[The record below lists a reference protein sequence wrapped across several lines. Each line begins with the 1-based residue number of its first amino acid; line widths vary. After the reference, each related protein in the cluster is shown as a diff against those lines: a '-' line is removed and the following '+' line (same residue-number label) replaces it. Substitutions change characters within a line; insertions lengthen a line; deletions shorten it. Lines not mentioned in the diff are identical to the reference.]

1 MKKVKITN
9 KPNKTLYIYCRVSTS
24 GQEKDG
30 VSLDV
35 QEERGLQVS
44 KQLGLSPI
52 VIKEQGSGLK
62 PYIPHIDKNGKKQG
76 RPLFSEI
83 MKSVSFGDVKHLWID
98 TDNRLTRHKVD
109 EPFIKSKLKSNNV
122 KLYVGIDGKVKDLD
136 DFGTELVDMIR
147 VMVSQDQIQEQVEK
161 SIRSRVKLFNEEG
174 CYMKGPPPFGY
185 KLVDKKLEI
194 HEEKSKWVKKI
205 YNWYDEGKSTV
216 WIRNELFVN
225 GIKPPREKGDWFP
238 LRTLTIIL
246 SNKNYIGKDI
256 YHDKSTEITHT
267 NKCPSIIDKSI
278 FDSIQKKFSHNRG
291 QYIKRRKDYLLRG
304 IIKCSDGTPMNCR
317 GINNTNKHELYC
329 CNHQQRKHL
338 KRKTNPCPIIK
349 SLRQNDMNEYVWD
362 LMCNTLSMSHNYREE
377 IKQEIVGNKPQYSIR
392 SYNLKIKK
400 LNQKLMNLDERKMDL
415 EKRFYSGDMIQKKYN
430 ILMDTIEQKENEV
443 IKEIEKNRFQLQSL
457 DQKTKW
463 VSWLD
468 VHFSRIDEL
477 REVDTYEERR
487 KTITKYINEIMVLDF
502 NKDTRQHTIVIKF
515 RLPLFNDKFVWKLN
529 KDGSHKTDKWG
540 RWIYELLDGEKI
552 TTNPF
557 THRKSL
563 NSN

>member
-1 MKKVKITN
+1 MKIKFTD
-9 KPNKTLYIYCRVSTS
+9 KPNDTLYIYCRVSTTK
-24 GQEKDG
+24 QDEDCI
-30 VSLDV
+30 SLDV

-44 KQLGLSPI
+44 KQLSLSPI

-62 PYIPHIDKNGKKQG
+62 PYIPHTDENGKKQG

-161 SIRSRVKLFNEEG
+161 SIRSRVKLFNEG
-174 CYMKGPPPFGY
+174 CYMKGDPPFGY

-256 YHDKSTEITHT
+256 YHDKSKGITHT

-377 IKQEIVGNKPQYSIR
+377 IKQEIVGNKPQYSKR

-457 DQKTKW
+457 DQKTEW

-487 KTITKYINEIMVLDF
+487 KTITKYIHEIMVLDF

-540 RWIYELLDGEKI
+540 RWIYELLEGEKI

>member
-1 MKKVKITN
+1 VKFS
-9 KPNKTLYIYCRVSTS
+9 KDKDKTLYIYCRVSTS

-30 VSLDV
+30 VSMDV

-62 PYIPHIDKNGKKQG
+62 PYIPHIDENGKKQG

-98 TDNRLTRHKVD
+98 TDNRLTRHEVD

-122 KLYVGIDGKVKDLD
+122 KLYVGKDGKVKDLD

-161 SIRSRVKLFNEEG
+161 SIRSRVKLFGEEG

-238 LRTLTIIL
+238 LGTLTIIL
-246 SNKNYIGKDI
+246 SNKNYIGKDV

-457 DQKTKW
+457 DQKTEW

-487 KTITKYINEIMVLDF
+487 KTITKYIHEIMVLDF

-540 RWIYELLDGEKI
+540 RWIYELLEGEKI

>member
-1 MKKVKITN
+1 M
-9 KPNKTLYIYCRVSTS
+9 
-24 GQEKDG
+24 
-30 VSLDV
+30 
-35 QEERGLQVS
+35 
-44 KQLGLSPI
+44 
-52 VIKEQGSGLK
+52 
-62 PYIPHIDKNGKKQG
+62 
-76 RPLFSEI
+76 
-83 MKSVSFGDVKHLWID
+83 
-98 TDNRLTRHKVD
+98 
-109 EPFIKSKLKSNNV
+109 
-122 KLYVGIDGKVKDLD
+122 
-136 DFGTELVDMIR
+136 
-147 VMVSQDQIQEQVEK
+147 
-161 SIRSRVKLFNEEG
+161 
-174 CYMKGPPPFGY
+174 
-185 KLVDKKLEI
+185 VDKKLEL

-443 IKEIEKNRFQLQSL
+443 IKKIEKNRFQLQSL
-457 DQKTKW
+457 DQKTEW

-487 KTITKYINEIMVLDF
+487 KTITKYIHEIMVLDF

-540 RWIYELLDGEKI
+540 RWIYELLEGEKI

>member
-1 MKKVKITN
+1 VKFTD
-9 KPNKTLYIYCRVSTS
+9 KPNDTLYIYCRISTR
-24 GQEKDG
+24 GQDKDG
-30 VSLDV
+30 VSLEV
-35 QEERGLQVS
+35 QEERGLEFS
-44 KQLGLSPI
+44 KKLNLTPI

-62 PYIPHIDKNGKKQG
+62 PFEEE
-76 RPLFSEI
+76 RPLFTELFDGI
-83 MKSVSFGDVKHLWID
+83 TDGLVKHLWVD
-98 TDNRLTRHKVD
+98 ERTRLTRNDVDQTLIYFEFVRNDCNYYREKDTNPIDVRDFSVDLLDTIITKV
-109 EPFIKSKLKSNNV
+109 NQNQ
-122 KLYVGIDGKVKDLD
+122 
-136 DFGTELVDMIR
+136 IR
-147 VMVSQDQIQEQVEK
+147 QQVSK
-161 SIRSRVKLFNEEG
+161 SIRSRVKLFNEG
-174 CYMKGPPPFGY
+174 CYMKGSPPFGY

-194 HEEKSKWVKKI
+194 HEENSEWVKKI
-205 YNWYDEGKSTV
+205 FNWYDEGKSTV

-225 GIKPPREKGDWFP
+225 GVKPPREKGDWFP
-238 LRTLTIIL
+238 LRTITIIL
-246 SNKNYIGKDI
+246 TNKNYIGKDV
-256 YHDKSTEITHT
+256 YHDKKTEITHT
-267 NKCPSIIDKSI
+267 NKCPQIIDKEI
-278 FDSIQKKFSHNRG
+278 FNSIQKKITHNRG

-317 GINNTNKHELYC
+317 GINKTNKHELYC

-349 SLRQNDMNEYVWD
+349 SLRQDDMNEYVWD
-362 LMCNTLSMSHNYREE
+362 LMCNTLSMSHQYRQE
-377 IKQEIVGNKPQYSIR
+377 IKQEIMGNKPQYSKR
-392 SYNLKIKK
+392 TYNLKIKR
-400 LNQKLMNLDERKMDL
+400 LNQELMDLDDRKMDL

-430 ILMDTIEQKENEV
+430 ILKDTIEQKENEL

-487 KTITKYINEIMVLDF
+487 KTITKYIHEIVVLDF
-502 NKDTRQHTIVIKF
+502 NQDTRQHTVVVKF

-563 NSN
+563 NSYRFC